1 MVYWVH
7 TADKKTR
14 LVLHSLLV
22 TAYVALDLLRT
33 ENNQD
38 AIGKNECYS
47 ALLGCFTALEQMRA
61 STVFVEVPLR
71 ALLDATSQARVE
83 IPQNLLPLVT
93 RIQSPEWLS
102 TVASNVQSQYLSDYS
117 AHCNCDN
124 GRTDV
129 LIASWMAGTT
139 L

>member
-1 MVYWVH
+1 
-7 TADKKTR
+7 
-14 LVLHSLLV
+14 VLHSLLV
-22 TAYVALDLLRT
+22 TAYVALDMLRA
-33 ENNQD
+33 ENLQN

-47 ALLGCFTALEQMRA
+47 ALLGCLTALEQMRT

-71 ALLDATSQARVE
+71 ALLDATSQARIE
-83 IPQNLLPLVT
+83 IPPTLIPLVA
-93 RIQSPEWLS
+93 RVQSPEWLS
-102 TVASNVQSQYLSDYS
+102 TVVSNVQSQYLSDYS
-117 AHCNCDN
+117 AHRNSED